1 MTKAYVVMTCELGS
15 EINVIESMKKIEGVK
30 EAHGILGLYDLI
42 AHIELDS
49 EKEIRETI
57 TKIIRKIPK
66 ITSTMTM
73 TRAESEELFIK
84 PKASDSKTN
93 SSQAYLMIHCNKGDE
108 YPTLKNLCNIPEVTE
123 ADVVFGLY
131 DVICKLESSDEEL
144 LQNTILKKIRT
155 MPVIKTCM
163 TLNIVN

>member
-1 MTKAYVVMTCELGS
+1 MAKAYVVMTCDLGS
-15 EINVIESMKKIEGVK
+15 ETNVIESLKKIEGVK

-42 AHIELDS
+42 VRIELDS
-49 EKEIRETI
+49 EKEIQETI
-57 TKIIRKIPK
+57 TKIVRKIPK
-66 ITSTMTM
+66 IKSTVTM
-73 TRAESEELFIK
+73 TRAESEELFLK
-84 PKASDSKTN
+84 PKASDGETN

-108 YPTLKNLCNIPEVTE
+108 YPTLKNLCNIPEVKE

-131 DVICKLESSDEEL
+131 DVICKLESSDEES
-144 LQNTILKKIRT
+144 LQNAILKKVRI

>member
-1 MTKAYVVMTCELGS
+1 MAKAYVVMTCELGS
-15 EINVIESMKKIEGVK
+15 ETNIIESLKKIEGVK
-30 EAHGILGLYDLI
+30 ETHGILGLYDLI

-49 EKEIRETI
+49 ENEIRETV
-57 TKIIRKIPK
+57 TKIIRKIPNIK
-66 ITSTMTM
+66 STMTM
-73 TRAESEELFIK
+73 TRAGSEEIFLK
-84 PKASDSKTN
+84 SEASDNKIN

-108 YPTLKNLCNIPEVTE
+108 YPTLKNLCSIPEVKE

-131 DVICKLESSDEEL
+131 DVICKLESSDEES
-144 LQNTILKKIRT
+144 LQNAILKKVRI

>member
-1 MTKAYVVMTCELGS
+1 MAKAYVVMTCELGS
-15 EINVIESMKKIEGVK
+15 ETNVIESLKKIEGVK

-49 EKEIRETI
+49 EKEIQETI
-57 TKIIRKIPK
+57 TKIVRKIPK
-66 ITSTMTM
+66 IQSTMTM
-73 TRAESEELFIK
+73 TRAESEELFLK
-84 PKASDSKTN
+84 PKTSDSETN
-93 SSQAYLMIHCNKGDE
+93 LSQAYLMIHCNKGDE
-108 YPTLKNLCNIPEVTE
+108 YPTLKNLCNIPEVKE

-131 DVICKLESSDEEL
+131 DVICKLESSDEES
-144 LQNTILKKIRT
+144 LQNAILNKVRI

>member
-1 MTKAYVVMTCELGS
+1 MAKAYVVMTCEIGS
-15 EINVIESMKKIEGVK
+15 ETNVIESLKKIKGVK

-42 AHIELDS
+42 VHIELDS
-49 EKEIRETI
+49 EKEIQETI
-57 TKIIRKIPK
+57 TKIVRKLPK
-66 ITSTMTM
+66 IKSTMTM
-73 TRAESEELFIK
+73 TRAESEELFLK
-84 PKASDSKTN
+84 PKTSDSETN

-108 YPTLKNLCNIPEVTE
+108 YPTLKNLCSIPEVKE

-131 DVICKLESSDEEL
+131 DVICKLESSDEES
-144 LQNTILKKIRT
+144 LQNVILKKVRI

>member
-1 MTKAYVVMTCELGS
+1 MTKAYVVMTCDLGS
-15 EINVIESMKKIEGVK
+15 ETEIIESLKKVEGVK

-49 EKEIRETI
+49 EKEIQEKV

-66 ITSTMTM
+66 IKSTMTM
-73 TRAESEELFIK
+73 TRAESEELFLK
-84 PKASDSKTN
+84 SNTSDSKVN
-93 SSQAYLMIHCNKGDE
+93 PHQAYLMIHCNKGDE
-108 YPTLKNLCNIPEVTE
+108 YPTLKNLCSIPEVKE

-131 DVICKLESSDEEL
+131 DVICKLESPDEKL
-144 LQNTILKKIRT
+144 LQEIILKKIRI

>member
-1 MTKAYVVMTCELGS
+1 MTKAYVIMTCDLGS
-15 EINVIESMKKIEGVK
+15 ETDVIESLKKIPGVK

-49 EKEIRETI
+49 EEEIRETI
-57 TKIIRKIPK
+57 TNVIRKIPK
-66 ITSTMTM
+66 IKSTVTM
-73 TRAESEELFIK
+73 TRSESEDLFLK
-84 PKASDSKTN
+84 SKTSDN
-93 SSQAYLMIHCNKGDE
+93 ETNLSQAYLMIHCNKGDE
-108 YPTLKNLCNIPEVTE
+108 YPTLKSLCNIPEVKE

-131 DVICKLESSDEEL
+131 DVICKLESSDEKS
-144 LQNTILKKIRT
+144 LQNVILKKVRV

>member
-1 MTKAYVVMTCELGS
+1 MAKAYVVMTCDLGS
-15 EINVIESMKKIEGVK
+15 ETSIIESLKKIEGVK

-42 AHIELDS
+42 VHIELDS
-49 EKEIRETI
+49 EKEIQDTI
-57 TKIIRKIPK
+57 TKIVRKIPK
-66 ITSTMTM
+66 IKSTMTM
-73 TRAESEELFIK
+73 TRAESEELFLK
-84 PKASDSKTN
+84 PKTSGSGTN

-108 YPTLKNLCNIPEVTE
+108 YPTLKNLCSIPEVKE

-131 DVICKLESSDEEL
+131 DVICKLESSDEES
-144 LQNTILKKIRT
+144 LQNAILKKVRI

>member
-1 MTKAYVVMTCELGS
+1 MTKAYVVMTCDLGS
-15 EINVIESMKKIEGVK
+15 ETNVIESLKKIDGIK

-42 AHIELDS
+42 AHLELDS

-57 TKIIRKIPK
+57 TKIIRRIPEIK
-66 ITSTMTM
+66 STMTM
-73 TRAESEELFIK
+73 TRADSEELFLK
-84 PKASDSKTN
+84 PKVQNDENN

-108 YPTLKNLCNIPEVTE
+108 YPTLKNLCGIPEVKE

-131 DVICKLESSDEEL
+131 DVICKLESPNEGS
-144 LQNTILKKIRT
+144 LQNVILKKIRI

>member
-15 EINVIESMKKIEGVK
+15 ETNIIESLKKIEGVK

-66 ITSTMTM
+66 IKSTMTM
-73 TRAESEELFIK
+73 TRAESEELFLK
-84 PKASDSKTN
+84 PKASDSETN

-108 YPTLKNLCNIPEVTE
+108 YPALKNLCSISEVKE

-131 DVICKLESSDEEL
+131 DVICKLESSDEES
-144 LQNTILKKIRT
+144 LQNAILKKVRI
-155 MPVIKTCM
+155 MPMIKTCM